1 MIHHAI
7 EQRSQEWFLMRLGK
21 PTASEFHKIVTP
33 KGELSKQASGY
44 MCSLLAEL
52 MLGKPLDTPQTEYML
67 RGTELEDGAIAA
79 YEMVTGCETDRGG
92 FVTTDDGMIG
102 CSPDRLCGKD
112 GILEMKVPAPN
123 THVSYLLS
131 SEDFRQEKRCQIQ
144 GELYVCE
151 REWVDLV
158 SYHPEMPP
166 VIVRCKRDDAY
177 IKTLSTAL
185 SEFVDTLL
193 AARVKLE
200 TLYGP
205 FPQIAIAQPP
215 PDDDLDGLGFDVTP
229 QDISQMLERGVST
242 VTEGKR

>member
-7 EQRSQEWFLMRLGK
+7 EQRSQEWFLIRLGK

-33 KGELSKQASGY
+33 TGKLSAQASGY
-44 MCSLLAEL
+44 MCGLLAEL
-52 MLGKPLDTPQTEYML
+52 MLGKPLDNPQTEYML

-102 CSPDRLCGKD
+102 CSPDRRCGKD
-112 GILEMKVPAPN
+112 GLLEMKVPAPT

-131 SEDFRQEKRCQIQ
+131 SEDFKQEKRCQIQ

-166 VIVRCKRDDAY
+166 VIVRCKRDEDF
-177 IKTLSTAL
+177 IGKLRTAL
-185 SEFVDTLL
+185 SAFVDTLMD
-193 AARVKLE
+193 ARRKLE
-200 TLYGP
+200 SLYGP
-205 FPQIAIAQPP
+205 FPEIVLRQPTIDA
-215 PDDDLDGLGFDVTP
+215 PDDPLGFDVTAS
-229 QDISQMLERGVST
+229 DVAAMVERKLV
-242 VTEGKR
+242 VPEER